1 MPLFKRSALSVCA
14 LMTMTM
20 TLQHCLLDAVCE
32 LLHPQP
38 THTAI
43 ITAAATLPLLP
54 YYLVRTPSGR
64 CTAANRCRVVMAT
77 VRAGER
83 RWW

>member
-1 MPLFKRSALSVCA
+1 MPLFKRSALSVCDDND
-14 LMTMTM
+14 
-20 TLQHCLLDAVCE
+20 HCFLDARLCA
-32 LLHPQP
+32 QP

-64 CTAANRCRVVMAT
+64 CTVANRCRVVMAT